1 MEHENSGQAG
11 KDTDGFRRGDDSDEL
26 PPLPGVGRSIQPG
39 VSMPPTVLSTEL
51 ANGTLIIQGRPDGPR
66 VHLSPD
72 DAIPLRRELA
82 AAFARD
88 DIRCA
93 GDQEYRR

>member
-1 MEHENSGQAG
+1 
-11 KDTDGFRRGDDSDEL
+11 
-26 PPLPGVGRSIQPG
+26 
-39 VSMPPTVLSTEL
+39 VLVTEL
-51 ANGTLIIQGRPDGPR
+51 GNGTPVVQGRPDGPR

-72 DAIPLRRELA
+72 DAVPLQRELA